1 LIHRLQYLLYRG
13 LAGIAIL
20 LPESVGLGL
29 GSLLGWLCG
38 SVLRIR
44 RGVVDENL
52 LRAFPDRDAAWR
64 RRVAAGCYR
73 HLGRQGVVV
82 LRLSRMGQE
91 AVRERTEV
99 VGLEPALRAMERG
112 SGVVFATG
120 HLGNWEL
127 GGASVSARAV
137 PLDVVV
143 RRQKNPFFD
152 RHIRETRERLGMRV
166 VYRDQA
172 LKEGLRTLRRGGA
185 VALVADQH
193 DPTGGLAVDFFG
205 VPAATA
211 RGPALLA
218 LRTGAPLVVAFS
230 TSLPDSPGRCRVR
243 FRVLDRPGT
252 GDSEEDIR
260 ILTRSYMAA
269 LEEAIREAP
278 DQYFWLHRRWKTRP
292 ARPEDGA
299 PLRGPQ
305 EPPSSGT
312 GTTRRTHDGSN
323 P

>member
-29 GSLLGWLCG
+29 GSFLGWLGG

-44 RGVVDENL
+44 RGVVDENI

-73 HLGRQGVVV
+73 HLGRQGVVL

-99 VGLEPALRAMERG
+99 VGLEPALQAMERG

-127 GGASVSARAV
+127 GGASVSARGV

-152 RHIRETRERLGMRV
+152 RHIRRTRERLGMRA
-166 VYRDQA
+166 VYRDEA

-193 DPTGGLAVDFFG
+193 DPSGSCVVDFFG

-218 LRTGAPLVVAFS
+218 LRTGSPLVVAFS
-230 TSLPDSPGRCRVR
+230 TSPPGAPGRWRVR
-243 FRVLDRPGT
+243 FQVLDRPAT

-278 DQYFWLHRRWKTRP
+278 DQYFWLHRRWKVRP
-292 ARPEDGA
+292 D
-299 PLRGPQ
+299 RGTQ

-312 GTTRRTHDGSN
+312 GTTRRTPDGSN